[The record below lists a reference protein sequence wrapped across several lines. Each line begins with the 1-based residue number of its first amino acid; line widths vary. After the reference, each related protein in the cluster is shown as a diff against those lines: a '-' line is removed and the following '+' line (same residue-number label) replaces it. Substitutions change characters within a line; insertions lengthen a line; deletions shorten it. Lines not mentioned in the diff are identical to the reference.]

1 MITISAIGRLMAAPE
16 ARQTAAGSAMATGQL
31 AVKPKAEG
39 EAVPIDVITFGSVA
53 KALAEHQQGDLV
65 QLFGRLQ
72 WNQWKD
78 RNGTEHSGWGIVAD
92 QLMSARTAGSWQKHT
107 GQARPRR
114 QAPHL
119 GAWDGVHQPRN

>member
-1 MITISAIGRLMAAPE
+1 VITISAIGRLMQAPE
-16 ARQTAAGSAMATGQL
+16 ARQTATGAAMATAQL

-39 EAVPIDVITFGSVA
+39 DAVPIDLIAFGSVA

-78 RNGTEHSGWGIVAD
+78 RAGVDHAGWGIVAD
-92 QLMSARTAGSWQKHT
+92 QLMSARNAGSWQRHN

-114 QAPHL
+114 DAAQ
-119 GAWDGVHQPRN
+119 GGWEGPRQQRN